1 MVLYQLSY
9 DPNDRKA
16 GRTLGTVAEESK
28 AFPEN
33 PAFGPKIPQ
42 RCLATLRTEH
52 ILPVRM
58 PWIHQMKWRV
68 AVVLAAA
75 AAVSA
80 RAQHQLGPQGQFES
94 PKIAAASDE
103 GEKNLKRFR
112 LPPGWKG
119 QLFAAEP
126 EVAHGVAFDVAD
138 DGAVFVAQTFRAWR
152 GVPDIRGIM
161 DWLDEDLACKSVE
174 DRLAMMRRHLG
185 EKGMKDYY
193 KNTERIQYLRDT
205 NGDGRADVSKVF
217 AENFATPL
225 DGVAAGVLARG
236 KDVWF
241 ANIPNVWHLRD
252 ENLDGV
258 ADARRSISY
267 GHGVRVGF
275 LGHDLHGLNFGPDGK
290 LYFSIGDRASVLKTE
305 GRVVG
310 TPDAGAVFRCNPD
323 GTGMEMVYS
332 GLRNPQELVFDEWG
346 NLFTGDNNSDG
357 GDQARWTYL
366 IEGGDSGWRIGW
378 QFLEGADAPMPRGPW
393 NVEKMWAPQND
404 AQPAYITPPIKNI
417 TAGPSG
423 NAYYPGTGMGAD
435 WNGTFTLCDFRGSG
449 ANSGIWSFQHK
460 AKGASFEITN
470 DKQFI
475 WSIEATDGTWGPDG
489 AYWVFD
495 WVDGWEGVGKGRLYR
510 FFDPAHVDSPI
521 VKSTQKLLA
530 DGFAKRSEKQLL
542 ADLEHPN
549 FRVRQNAQFTLAGK
563 GESVIPALSKAVK
576 SSKSLHVRLHSA
588 WALGQI
594 AEASKATRAGAR
606 SEALDVLIPLLG
618 DAEPKIRGNV
628 GRILG
633 DARYA
638 RAYDGLVKLTADSD
652 AQVRALGCIALGKL
666 GRRESLQ
673 ALFQVLRENDNRDP
687 HLRHAASYAASIS
700 GDLDD
705 LLAAAKDP
713 SEGVRMGVL
722 LAMRRQERSEIAL
735 FLKDS
740 SPRIVTEAARAIND
754 VPIAGAMPDLA
765 ALIDGSLPAD
775 STPALVRRVVNAN
788 LRFGTA
794 DTAKSLAAFAAKE
807 SSFEAARAEALV
819 SLAVWPKNGGRDRI
833 TGLWRPTASP
843 RDVKLPSDAL
853 RPVVNG
859 LLSSAPNPVRRAAAA
874 AAGNLR
880 IEESA
885 PVLADLVVGVKADET
900 VRVAALQAL
909 WEMGAAE
916 LGAALEA
923 GAKDASE
930 KVRKAAAKLSVQASP
945 VARRGAAPAAG
956 AGGDKIAK
964 LAAILESGTLSEKQN
979 AYATLAGVEGA
990 AVDTLIGQALASLKA
1005 GKVPAELQLDVL
1017 DAAAKRPGL
1026 KGALAAIEAGLDAK
1040 DPIAR
1045 WRVCLSGGNVEE
1057 GKKIF
1062 LERAEVSCVRCHK
1075 ANGEGGEVGPEL
1087 TGLIKKQDRAYVLQ
1101 SIVHPNAAI
1110 AAGFENVLV
1119 TLKNDT
1125 TYAGVIKSDT
1135 DTELEINSPEDGL
1148 MKLKKSD
1155 IKTREKGLSGM
1166 PEGFADQL
1174 SRQDLRNLVEFIAS
1188 LK

>member
-1 MVLYQLSY
+1 
-9 DPNDRKA
+9 
-16 GRTLGTVAEESK
+16 
-28 AFPEN
+28 
-33 PAFGPKIPQ
+33 
-42 RCLATLRTEH
+42 
-52 ILPVRM
+52 
-58 PWIHQMKWRV
+58 MKWRT
-68 AVVLAAA
+68 AMVLAAVA
-75 AAVSA
+75 ALSA

-94 PKIAAASDE
+94 PKIAAASED

-126 EVAHGVAFDVAD
+126 DVAQGVAFDVAD
-138 DGAVFVAQTFRAWR
+138 DGRVFVAQTFRAWR

-193 KNTERIQYLRDT
+193 RNTERIQYLRDT
-205 NGDGRADVSKVF
+205 NGDGRADVSQIF

-225 DGVAAGVLARG
+225 DGVAAGVLVRG

-241 ANIPNVWHLRD
+241 ANIPNVWRLRD

-258 ADARRSISY
+258 ADSRRSISY

-275 LGHDLHGLNFGPDGK
+275 LGHDLHGLTFGPDGK

-305 GRVVG
+305 GRIVG
-310 TPDAGAVFRCNPD
+310 TPDSGAVFRCHPD

-332 GLRNPQELVFDEWG
+332 GLRNPQDLVFDEWG

-393 NVEKMWAPQND
+393 NVEKMWQPQND
-404 AQPAYITPPIKNI
+404 AQPAFITPPIKNI

-423 NAYYPGTGMGAD
+423 NAYYPGTGMGSD

-449 ANSGIWSFQHK
+449 ANSGIWSFQLK
-460 AKGASFEITN
+460 PKGASFEVTN

-510 FFDPAHVDSPI
+510 FFDPAHVGSDI
-521 VKSTQKLLA
+521 VLSTQKLLA
-530 DGFAKRSEKQLL
+530 QGFDKRSDKQLVG
-542 ADLEHPN
+542 DLEHPN
-549 FRVRQNAQFTLAGK
+549 FRVRQNAQFQLAGK
-563 GESVIPALSKAVK
+563 GEAIIPTLAKALK

-594 AEASKATRAGAR
+594 TEASRSTRLGAR
-606 SEALDVLIPLLG
+606 SEALEVLVPLLG
-618 DAEPKIRGNV
+618 DAEPKIRANV

-633 DARYA
+633 DARYS
-638 RAYDGLVKLTADSD
+638 RAYDGLVKLTGDTD

-666 GRRESLQ
+666 GKREALP
-673 ALFQVLRENDNRDP
+673 ALFQVLRDNDDRDP
-687 HLRHAASYAASIS
+687 HLRHAASYAVALSA
-700 GDLDD
+700 DPDD
-705 LLAAAKDP
+705 LFAAAKDP

-722 LAMRRQERSEIAL
+722 LAMRRLERNEIAG

-740 SPRIVTEAARAIND
+740 SLRLVTEAARAIND

-765 ALIDGSLPAD
+765 VLLDGNLPTNAA
-775 STPALVRRVVNAN
+775 PALVRRVVNAN

-794 DTAKSLAAFAAKE
+794 DTARSLAGFAAKD
-807 SSFEAARAEALV
+807 SSFEAARSEALV
-819 SLAVWPKNGGRDRI
+819 SLAAWPKNGGRDRI
-833 TGLWRPTASP
+833 TGLWRPTSSP
-843 RDVKLPSDAL
+843 RDVKLPAEAL
-853 RPVVNG
+853 RPLVNG
-859 LLSSAPNPVRRAAAA
+859 LLAEAPNPVRRAAAA
-874 AAGNLR
+874 AAGSLR

-885 PVLADLVVGVKADET
+885 PVLADLVVGTKADDN

-909 WEMGAAE
+909 WEMGALE
-916 LGAALEA
+916 LTAALDA
-923 GAKDASE
+923 AAKDPSE
-930 KVRKAAAKLSVQASP
+930 KVRKAAAKLSVLPSP
-945 VARRGAAPAAG
+945 VARKGAAPAAG
-956 AGGDKIAK
+956 GDDQVSK
-964 LAAILESGTLSEKQN
+964 LAVILEKGTLSEKQN
-979 AYATLAGVEGA
+979 AFATLAGVEGA
-990 AVDTLIGQALASLKA
+990 AVEGVLGGWLNQYKA
-1005 GKVPAELQLDVL
+1005 GKVPPELQLDVL
-1017 DAAAKRPGL
+1017 DAAAKRASL
-1026 KGALAAIEAGLDAK
+1026 KADVAAIEAALDPQ
-1040 DPIAR
+1040 DPIAK
-1045 WRVCLSGGNVEE
+1045 WRVCLAGGNIEE

-1062 LERAEVSCVRCHK
+1062 IERAEVSCVRCHK
-1075 ANGEGGEVGPEL
+1075 AAGEGGEVGPEL
-1087 TGLIKKQDRAYVLQ
+1087 TGLIAKQDRAYLLQ
-1101 SIVHPNAAI
+1101 SIVHPNANI

-1148 MKLKKSD
+1148 LKLKKSD
-1155 IKTREKGLSGM
+1155 IKAREKGLSGM
-1166 PEGFADQL
+1166 PEGFGDQL
-1174 SRQDLRNLVEFIAS
+1174 TRQDLRNLVEFIAG